1 MGNVSQTQFH
11 PVFAAQLACLNP
23 FKTNEIQAVYVIHA
37 RKFTE
42 RATHIKTQMAKLAI
56 PFEFIWEDDADAI
69 AASALDRYFCPAYKT
84 RIKECSCTL
93 KHIAALRR
101 IADNGLRLALV
112 LEDDAI
118 PARNFIMELGKIV
131 EEAMTLDP
139 LCAIYIGSGGNM
151 FVPRS
156 QLKPGRRIYEAQA
169 ARCTEAYLI
178 SAQAARARLGWLE
191 RNKIDRPTDHLFGLI
206 DGQEKIRI
214 YWSDPAIVTQGSM
227 NGLFVSDL
235 DGGRKDNPLW
245 RVKLGFWLQRL
256 RRKYLYR
263 LFQK

>member
-11 PVFAAQLACLNP
+11 SVFAVQPASLNP
-23 FKTNEIQAVYVIHA
+23 FKTIGIQAVYVIHA

-42 RATHIKTQMAKLAI
+42 RAAHIKAQMAKLAI
-56 PFEFIWEDDADAI
+56 PFDFILEEDADAI
-69 AASALDRYFCPAYKT
+69 APSTLERYFSPEYKT
-84 RIKECSCTL
+84 RIEECSCTL

-118 PARNFIMELGKIV
+118 PARNFVMELSKIV
-131 EEAMTLDP
+131 EEAGTLDP

-156 QLKPGRRIYEAQA
+156 QLKPGRRIYEAHA

-178 SAQAARARLGWLE
+178 SAPAARARLEWLE

-214 YWSDPAIVTQGSM
+214 YWSEPAIVTQGSM
-227 NGLFVSDL
+227 NGLFASEL

-263 LFQK
+263 LFRK